1 MIMITIAYWTQSG
14 NTKIMADL
22 IAEGVKAAGK
32 EARVAEIS
40 EISASELENEAVF
53 ALGCPAMGAEELD
66 ADMDSFVA
74 EVEGFASGKT
84 IGLFGSYG
92 WGDGEWMR
100 EWVKRMAAAGA
111 TVLNGE
117 GVICQEAPD
126 TAAEEECKKLGE
138 ALANA

>member
-1 MIMITIAYWTQSG
+1 MITIAYWTQSG

-22 IAEGVKAAGK
+22 IAEGIKAAGK

-40 EISASELENEAVF
+40 EISASELEGEAVF

-66 ADMDSFVA
+66 ADMDTFVS
-74 EVEGFASGKT
+74 EVESFASGKI

-111 TVLNGE
+111 TVPGGE
-117 GVICQEAPD
+117 GLICQEAPD
-126 TAAEEECKKLGE
+126 AAAEEECKKFGE
-138 ALANA
+138 TLANA

>member
-1 MIMITIAYWTQSG
+1 MITIAYWTQSG
-14 NTKIMADL
+14 NTKIMAEA

-32 EARVAEIS
+32 EARVAEIG

-53 ALGCPAMGAEELD
+53 ALGAPAMGAEELD

-74 EVEGFASGKT
+74 EVEKFASGKT

-92 WGDGEWMR
+92 WGGGDWMND
-100 EWVKRMAAAGA
+100 WVERMTAAGA
-111 TVLNGE
+111 TVFNGE
-117 GVICQEAPD
+117 GLICLETPD
-126 TAAEEECKKLGE
+126 ASVNEECKKFGE

>member
-1 MIMITIAYWTQSG
+1 MITIAYWTQSG
-14 NTKIMADL
+14 NTKIMAEA

-32 EARVAEIS
+32 EARVAEIG

-53 ALGCPAMGAEELD
+53 ALGAPAMGAEELD
-66 ADMDSFVA
+66 ADMDSFVS

-92 WGDGEWMR
+92 WGGGDWMR
-100 EWVKRMAAAGA
+100 DWVDRMTAAGA
-111 TVLNGE
+111 TVVGGE
-117 GVICQEAPD
+117 GVICLETPD
-126 TAAEEECKKLGE
+126 ASVEEECRKLGE